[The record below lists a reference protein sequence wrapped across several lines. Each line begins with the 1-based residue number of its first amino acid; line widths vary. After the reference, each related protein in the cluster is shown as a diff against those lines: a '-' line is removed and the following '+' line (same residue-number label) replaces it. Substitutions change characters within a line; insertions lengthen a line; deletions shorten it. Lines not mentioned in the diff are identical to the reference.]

1 MINNNEIYYNISVH
15 DQKPGGKFAKGIKVR
30 VENWNMGTRT
40 YVEYGWLVRK
50 KKNIGKVGVE
60 KLDEYQR
67 TGLED

>member
-1 MINNNEIYYNISVH
+1 MNRSQAENLQRVLKSVW
-15 DQKPGGKFAKGIKVR
+15 KIGILMKELAKGH
-30 VENWNMGTRT
+30 T